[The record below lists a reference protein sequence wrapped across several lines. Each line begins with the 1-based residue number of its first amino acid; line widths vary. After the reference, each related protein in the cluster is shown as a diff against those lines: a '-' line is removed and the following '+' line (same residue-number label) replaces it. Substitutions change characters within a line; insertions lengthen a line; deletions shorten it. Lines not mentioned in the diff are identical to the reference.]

1 MKMGLEI
8 LENNEN
14 GYHPLLKFG
23 AWRVAVANP
32 CDKWVEGNV
41 TFMERHMKTD
51 EVFVLLRGEAALYIG
66 DAREKIP
73 MEIGKVYNVEL
84 GTWHNLCMEEGS
96 QVLIVEND
104 DACRENSEYC
114 DF

>member
-1 MKMGLEI
+1 MGLEI

-14 GYHPLLKFG
+14 GYHPLMRFG
-23 AWRVAVANP
+23 VWRVAVANP

-66 DAREKIP
+66 DGREKVT
-73 MEIGKVYNVEL
+73 MEIGKVYNVTL
-84 GTWHNLCMEEGS
+84 GTWHNLCMYEGS

-104 DACRENSEYC
+104 DTCRENTEYC

>member
-1 MKMGLEI
+1 MALEI
-8 LENNEN
+8 LENNEY
-14 GYHPLLKFG
+14 GYHPLVAFG

-41 TFMERHMKTD
+41 AFMERHMKTD
-51 EVFVLLRGEAALYIG
+51 EVFVLLKGNAALYIG
-66 DAREKIP
+66 EEREKVA
-73 MEIGKVYNVEL
+73 MEIGKVYNVKL
-84 GTWHNLCMEEGS
+84 GTWHNLCMEEGA

-104 DACRENSEYC
+104 DTCKENSEYC